1 MGVSENRG
9 TLGFLRFLERV
20 TIRVI
25 IRVPLKRL
33 YKGLYVGPLCSI
45 WHSALVVIRLGCY
58 NSLPQRSVFGYL
70 AFQVL
75 KIFNFLMASKIFKI

>member
-1 MGVSENRG
+1 M
-9 TLGFLRFLERV
+9 
-20 TIRVI
+20 
-25 IRVPLKRL
+25 L
-33 YKGLYVGPLCSI
+33 YLAFGL
-45 WHSALVVIRLGCY
+45 AVIRLGCY